1 MKRTSLLIAVTSCM
15 LMCVATV
22 ADAIDRSKTGGS
34 TTIVPQNQFNPAN
47 LPGQGN
53 LGIEGRMND
62 PFLPNDIY
70 NPFPSLPGINT
81 GNGTNAVP
89 NPDFHGSVRIQPP
102 VPTYLPPGQAPI
114 TAPLRWR
121 LGVRSRDT
129 ETGVHI
135 HEVFPNA
142 AAARAGL
149 EPNDVIVAVSGHQVG
164 IVNGNLQ
171 ELSRE
176 FEAHAGDDG
185 MVTMLVQ
192 DHRTLRLQN
201 VSVQLDSRFSR
212 VEGSLAF
219 RTNATIPRDA
229 VITVELQEIVRQG
242 AAPLTIARREI
253 KNFNPNRN
261 QIPFQLEYD
270 PAQVSHRGNYV
281 LTANVLSN
289 GRSVFETIQ
298 AYQVNGQGYGDGRP
312 VAMQLEPVRPVYG
325 APVQID
331 QDAQIATIVKW
342 FNEYLGRPP
351 SDRELSVW
359 LDSLQRGYTLRQ
371 VQLELLGHNQ
381 FFNRCGRDKETYITR
396 IHQLLVG
403 KNPTQP
409 EMEYWLG
416 RYDAQNGIRREL
428 AREFQDAV
436 GIR

>member
-1 MKRTSLLIAVTSCM
+1 MKRTSLLIAVAGS
-15 LMCVATV
+15 LLLSAATV
-22 ADAIDRSKTGGS
+22 AEAIDTTKTGGS
-34 TTIVPQNQFNPAN
+34 PTVPLTNHFNPAN

-53 LGIEGRMND
+53 LGLQGRTND

-70 NPFPSLPGINT
+70 NPFPTLPGVT
-81 GNGTNAVP
+81 PGNGTKTVP
-89 NPDFHGSVRIQPP
+89 NPDFHGSVRITPTI
-102 VPTYLPPGQAPI
+102 PTYIPPGQQPI
-114 TAPLRWR
+114 PAQLRWR

-129 ETGVHI
+129 ETGVQI

-142 AAARAGL
+142 AASRAGL
-149 EPNDVIVAVSGHQVG
+149 EPSDVIVAVSGHQVG
-164 IVNGNLQ
+164 IVNGSLQ

-176 FEAHAGDDG
+176 FEAHAGESG

-192 DHRTLRLQN
+192 DHRTRTLQN

-212 VEGSLAF
+212 IQGSLAV
-219 RTNATIPRDA
+219 RSGARLPNNAI
-229 VITVELQEIVRQG
+229 VMVELQEIVRQG
-242 AAPLTIARREI
+242 AAPLTIAHQEI

-281 LTANVLSN
+281 LTASVLDN
-289 GRSVFETIQ
+289 GRSVFETVQ
-298 AYQVNGQGYGDGRP
+298 SYQINGQGYGDGRTI
-312 VAMQLEPVRPVYG
+312 AMQLEPVQPEYG
-325 APVQID
+325 APIHID

-342 FNEYLGRPP
+342 FNDYLGRPP

-359 LDSLQRGYTLRQ
+359 LDSLQRGYSLRQ

-409 EMEYWLG
+409 EMAYWIG
-416 RYDAQNGIRREL
+416 RYDAKNGIRREL